1 MVIMFGKYRG
11 VELQFSAGFGFYVG
25 SVPMVPRLVIAV
37 DEYGDEQQGLVGYS
51 GTAILLPFLDI
62 TFFKMTQ
69 LEGVDG

>member
-11 VELQFSAGFGFYVG
+11 VEVQFSSGFGFYVD
-25 SVPMVPRLVIAV
+25 SVPMMPRLVIAV

-62 TFFKMTQ
+62 TFFKMHQ
-69 LEGVDG
+69 LEGTDG